1 MITTIKTEKLQKIII
16 TIIIIK
22 KDQIDTIKNIQTKE
36 KVIII
41 LIIHITLII
50 ITITLMII
58 LNILGMRFLKI
69 RSKDQLLN

>member
-41 LIIHITLII
+41 LIIHSILII
-50 ITITLMII
+50 IITTIIIITVTSLMKKNREI
-58 LNILGMRFLKI
+58 
-69 RSKDQLLN
+69 Q